1 MPFELQSVTEVKLL
15 HVNHRKEFHG
25 DEKVQAVDLNFE
37 WETSNEALDLLDPAL
52 RQALYWN
59 ASAEAGQE
67 ALPEV
72 LSVLPNLRIPHLNG
86 GKFKYRGNDKHK
98 GYDFALDYGLGG
110 EDSNVDFPDCAV
122 GKYEIEAKE
131 GGSIVLR
138 WQVSYAGERLTGPVM
153 SKLIDHEQE
162 KAFITLKAPAVLVL
176 VKGGKAK
183 PPAASADGE
192 GDLLDGEGDGEP
204 EDDTDPDADEDT
216 PEKALQR
223 ATAGA

>member
-1 MPFELQSVTEVKLL
+1 MAFEITSVQEVRLL

-25 DEKVQAVDLNFE
+25 EEKVQAVDLNFE
-37 WETSNEALDLLDPAL
+37 WETSNEALDLLDPTL
-52 RQALYWN
+52 RRMLYWN
-59 ASAEAGQE
+59 ASADAGQE
-67 ALPEV
+67 ALPDV
-72 LSVLPNLRIPHLNG
+72 LAILPNLRCPHLNG

-98 GYDFALDYGLGG
+98 GYDFALDYGLGDD
-110 EDSNVDFPDCAV
+110 ESNVEFPDCAA

-176 VKGGKAK
+176 VKGGKTKAA
-183 PPAASADGE
+183 AASIDAQE
-192 GDLLDGEGDGEP
+192 DLLDGDDGDE
-204 EDDTDPDADEDT
+204 EDLDPGT
-216 PEKALQR
+216 PEGAL
-223 ATAGA
+223 AASVH